1 MNPVESA
8 RFGSAALG
16 GIRTKAGPST
26 MKEETGYA
34 AKTASRC
41 SITPGRGTDRNL
53 GGARPPDAIPRL
65 VELGLKAKVK

>member
-26 MKEETGYA
+26 MKEETGYT

-41 SITPGRGTDRNL
+41 SITPGSGADRNL
-53 GGARPPDAIPRL
+53 GGPPDAIPRL

>member
-1 MNPVESA
+1 
-8 RFGSAALG
+8 
-16 GIRTKAGPST
+16 